1 VAKQPVDALS
11 FTTDRLSTRAKD
23 KEMTRKTLQRLL
35 LVLVAILSLGAMAEA
50 AGPKRVVHRRPK
62 HSTRVASGVRTP
74 KKKPTLTAKSRTA
87 VTSRTLPTK
96 RKPTTKPH

>member
-1 VAKQPVDALS
+1 M
-11 FTTDRLSTRAKD
+11 TDRLSTRAKD

-87 VTSRTLPTK
+87 VTSRTLPPK